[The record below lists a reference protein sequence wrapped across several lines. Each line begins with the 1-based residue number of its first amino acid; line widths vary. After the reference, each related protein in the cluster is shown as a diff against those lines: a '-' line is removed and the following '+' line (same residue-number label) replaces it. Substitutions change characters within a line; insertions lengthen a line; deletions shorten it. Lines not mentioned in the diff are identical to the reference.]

1 MRRRSGLAG
10 FPWLMLTFVEAISL
24 AGDRAKQNDDTLGFQ
39 HKSAWVIDGATDL
52 SETPLTKTA
61 SDASWIAQV
70 ANTSLNAWTYGD
82 LREAVRT
89 ASETAAS
96 AFSYLTRGMSVERWQ
111 LPTASLLMIAEN
123 ERGAIEGIDLGDCR
137 IFALDSDGVQVTGGH
152 GGIDDEVKLA
162 AMQPEADKPLLKRK
176 AAIETLRR
184 NRAALNQESG
194 KVWTFGLH
202 PACADHA
209 RSWTL
214 RLKRP
219 AHLLLMT
226 DGFAALSDRY
236 NAYEPAELVTA
247 AIGAGLQ
254 ELGRELRAVE
264 LADAGGSRH
273 PRFKQSDDAT
283 AILLRLT

>member
-1 MRRRSGLAG
+1 
-10 FPWLMLTFVEAISL
+10 MLTFVEAISL

-52 SETPLTKTA
+52 SETPVTKTA

-82 LREAVRT
+82 LREAVRS

-96 AFSYLTRGMSVERWQ
+96 TFSYLTRGQTIERWQ
-111 LPTASLLMIAEN
+111 LPTASLLMITEN
-123 ERGAIEGIDLGDCR
+123 ERGVIDGVDLGDCR
-137 IFALDSDGVQVTGGH
+137 VFALDADGVQVVGGH
-152 GGIDDEVKLA
+152 DGLDDEVKLA
-162 AMQPEADKPLLKRK
+162 ASQPDADKPLLKRK

-184 NRAALNQESG
+184 NRAAINQEG
-194 KVWTFGLH
+194 GRFWTFGLH

-209 RSWTL
+209 RAWTL
-214 RLKRP
+214 SLKRP
-219 AHLLLMT
+219 AHILLMT
-226 DGFAALSDRY
+226 DGFAALTDRY
-236 NAYEPAELVTA
+236 RAYEPAALVKA
-247 AIGAGLQ
+247 AIAVGLQ
-254 ELGRELRAVE
+254 ELGRELRAIEV
-264 LADAGGSRH
+264 ADAAGSQH

>member
-1 MRRRSGLAG
+1 
-10 FPWLMLTFVEAISL
+10 MLTFVEAISL
-24 AGDRAKQNDDTLGFQ
+24 AGDRDKQNDDALGFQ
-39 HKSAWVIDGATDL
+39 QKSAWVIDGATDL

-96 AFSYLTRGMSVERWQ
+96 AFSYLTRGQNVERWQ
-111 LPTASLLMIAEN
+111 LPTASVLMVTEN
-123 ERGAIEGIDLGDCR
+123 ERGVIEGIDLGDCR
-137 IFALDSDGVQVTGGH
+137 VFALDSDGAQVTGGH
-152 GGIDDEVKLA
+152 DGLDDEVKLA
-162 AMQPEADKPLLKRK
+162 ASQSEADKPLLKRK

-184 NRAALNQESG
+184 NRAAINQEGG

-209 RSWTL
+209 RAWTL
-214 RLKRP
+214 TLKRP

-226 DGFAALSDRY
+226 DGFVALTDCY
-236 NAYEPAELVTA
+236 KAYEPEALVKA
-247 AIGAGLQ
+247 AIKVGLQ
-254 ELGRELRAVE
+254 DLGRELRAIE
-264 LADAGGSRH
+264 AADAGGSRH

-283 AILLRLT
+283 AVLLRLT

>member
-1 MRRRSGLAG
+1 
-10 FPWLMLTFVEAISL
+10 MLTFVESISL
-24 AGDRAKQNDDTLGFQ
+24 AGDRAKQNDDALGFQ
-39 HKSAWVIDGATDL
+39 QKSAWVIDGATDL
-52 SETPLTKTA
+52 SDTPLTQTA

-96 AFSYLTRGMSVERWQ
+96 SFSYLTRGRSIERWQ
-111 LPTASLLMIAEN
+111 LPTASILMVAEN
-123 ERGAIEGIDLGDCR
+123 ERGVIEGIDLGDCR
-137 IFALDSDGVQVTGGH
+137 VFALDADGVHVVGGH
-152 GGIDDEVKLA
+152 DGLDDEVKLA
-162 AMQPEADKPLLKRK
+162 ATQPEAEKPLLKRK
-176 AAIETLRR
+176 AAIDTLRR
-184 NRAALNQESG
+184 NRAAINQEG
-194 KVWTFGLH
+194 GRFWTFGLH

-209 RSWTL
+209 RTWTL

-236 NAYEPAELVTA
+236 RIYEPAALVKA
-247 AIGAGLQ
+247 AVRVGLQ
-254 ELGRELRAVE
+254 ELGRELRALE
-264 LADAGGSRH
+264 TADAAGARF

>member
-1 MRRRSGLAG
+1 
-10 FPWLMLTFVEAISL
+10 MLTFVEAISL

-39 HKSAWVIDGATDL
+39 RNAAWVIDGATDL

-61 SDASWIAQV
+61 SDASWVAQV

-96 AFSYLTRGMSVERWQ
+96 AFSYLTRGQNVERWQ
-111 LPTASLLMIAEN
+111 LPTASLLMLTEN
-123 ERGAIEGIDLGDCR
+123 ERGVIEGIDLGDCR
-137 IFALDSDGVQVTGGH
+137 VFALDANGVHVVGGH
-152 GGIDDEVKLA
+152 DGLDDEVKLA
-162 AMQPEADKPLLKRK
+162 ASQPEANKPLLKRK
-176 AAIETLRR
+176 AAIETLRA
-184 NRAALNQESG
+184 NRAAINQENG
-194 KVWTFGLH
+194 RFWTFGLH

-209 RSWTL
+209 RAWTIQ
-214 RLKRP
+214 LKRP

-236 NAYEPAELVTA
+236 RVYEPAALVKA
-247 AIGAGLQ
+247 AVSNGLQ
-254 ELGRELRAVE
+254 ELGRELRALE
-264 LADAGGSRH
+264 IADAAGARF

>member
-1 MRRRSGLAG
+1 V
-10 FPWLMLTFVEAISL
+10 LTFVEAISL
-24 AGDRAKQNDDTLGFQ
+24 AGDRNKQNDDTLGFQ
-39 HKSAWVIDGATDL
+39 QKSAWVIDGATDL

-61 SDASWIAQV
+61 SDASWVAQV

-96 AFSYLTRGMSVERWQ
+96 AFSYLTRGQNVERWQ
-111 LPTASLLMIAEN
+111 LPTASLLMLTEN
-123 ERGAIEGIDLGDCR
+123 ERGLIEGIDLGDCR
-137 IFALDSDGVQVTGGH
+137 VFALDANGVQVVGGH
-152 GGIDDEVKLA
+152 GGLDDEVKLA
-162 AMQPEADKPLLKRK
+162 AAQPDADKPLLKRK

-184 NRAALNQESG
+184 NRSAINQEGGRFWS
-194 KVWTFGLH
+194 FGLH

-209 RSWTL
+209 RTWTIQ
-214 RLKRP
+214 LKRP

-236 NAYEPAELVTA
+236 KVYEPAALVKA
-247 AIGAGLQ
+247 AISVGLQ
-254 ELGRELRAVE
+254 DLGRELRAIE
-264 LADAGGSRH
+264 AADASGSQH